1 MSPGASPVE
10 KAEQLMADDP
20 VFRAGGL
27 ASGLDTNSIIDG
39 LTKLEQR
46 PLDRLKTQQDGFKT
60 QVSLIGQLVSK
71 IGSFYTAAK
80 AIGDAGAL
88 GVKTTSVNQDFVATP
103 TANASAGSYTVSVQE
118 LATAAQKRATAFTD
132 ASSPVRGG
140 TLQVKV
146 QGQDY
151 GTITITDGETLQD
164 VANDVKGLGAP
175 VNISIL
181 SNGTGST
188 YLSITNKNTGFSTA
202 DTTGALQ
209 LIETSDPLATQG
221 HALGFTVA
229 HDASN
234 ASFTVDHLVFTR
246 QSNTVADA
254 IPGTTLQLKGKTGTD
269 EQLTM
274 DYDTSATAANI
285 QKFVDA
291 YNDIVT
297 TIKKDQTISAGAD
310 RNSTLVGDSTMRS
323 LLSNLQSVITTQVSG
338 LAGVR
343 NMADLGLKTN
353 YQDGTISIDSTKLA
367 SAISTD
373 ASAVN
378 KIFNDPLTGIGAQV
392 FNLSRK
398 FTGVIDGVLTSRT
411 KGLNDAIKR
420 IDGDTAKMQ
429 ARIDAFKA
437 NLVTQF
443 TAMEKLVGDLKA
455 TGNFLSQQT
464 APSK

>member
-1 MSPGASPVE
+1 MSRGASPVE
-10 KAEQLMADDP
+10 KADQLMADDP

-246 QSNTVADA
+246 PSNTVADA
-254 IPGTTLQLKGKTGTD
+254 IP
-269 EQLTM
+269 
-274 DYDTSATAANI
+274 
-285 QKFVDA
+285 
-291 YNDIVT
+291 
-297 TIKKDQTISAGAD
+297 
-310 RNSTLVGDSTMRS
+310 
-323 LLSNLQSVITTQVSG
+323 
-338 LAGVR
+338 
-343 NMADLGLKTN
+343 
-353 YQDGTISIDSTKLA
+353 
-367 SAISTD
+367 
-373 ASAVN
+373 
-378 KIFNDPLTGIGAQV
+378 
-392 FNLSRK
+392 
-398 FTGVIDGVLTSRT
+398 
-411 KGLNDAIKR
+411 
-420 IDGDTAKMQ
+420 
-429 ARIDAFKA
+429 
-437 NLVTQF
+437 
-443 TAMEKLVGDLKA
+443 
-455 TGNFLSQQT
+455 
-464 APSK
+464 APA